1 MIRALQFLVCLLLL
15 STTGLAAQQ
24 VDAPVGEPG
33 SELTIYL
40 MTIGPGEAV
49 WERFGHNG
57 IVVADKRTGFAAM
70 YDWGRFSFDQ
80 PGYVPRLMKGL
91 MMYWMDGADAQATI
105 NYYSK
110 SNRSVQMQELNLTP
124 AQRLEMAQFL
134 EWNSQEQNKYYQY
147 DYYRDNCSTRVRDA
161 MDRVIGGR
169 VAATLKPIQTEETYR
184 SHTRRL
190 NYFDIPTYTGLQ
202 LAMGNPIDR
211 PLTAWEEAFLP
222 EELMKWVRQVKVRD
236 ASGRELPLV
245 AREVTV
251 FQAQRPALA
260 EHAPDRIVWYLVT
273 GLAIAGLVLLL
284 GWRRPWTGA
293 RKIGLLIV
301 VGLWSIV
308 GGIFGL
314 LIALLWAFT
323 NHTVTYYNENI
334 VQASLIQLP
343 LAVFAIGAI
352 ARGWAMKTAARL
364 SLLIAGMSFLGFI
377 FQIFPGFDQVNGE
390 IIALMMPVHMAIAYV
405 LSSPRKTVTA

>member
-1 MIRALQFLVCLLLL
+1 MIRALRLLACLLLL
-15 STTGLAAQQ
+15 GVNSLGAQQ
-24 VDAPVGEPG
+24 APVTNEPG
-33 SELTIYL
+33 SELKVYL

-57 IVVADKRTGFAAM
+57 IVIEDTRSGFAAM

-80 PGYVPRLMKGL
+80 PGYVPRLMKGM

-105 NYYSK
+105 SYYSK
-110 SNRSVQMQELNLTP
+110 YNRSVQMQELNLTP
-124 AQRLEMAQFL
+124 AQRLEMARFL
-134 EWNSQEQNKYYQY
+134 QWNSQEENKFYQY
-147 DYYRDNCSTRVRDA
+147 DYFRDNCSTRVRDA
-161 MDRVIGGR
+161 INRVIGGQ
-169 VAATLKPIQTEETYR
+169 VANTLKPIETEETYR
-184 SHTRRL
+184 SHTSRL

-202 LAMGNPIDR
+202 LAMGNPIDH

-236 ASGRELPLV
+236 AAGREAPLV
-245 AREVTV
+245 LREVTM

-260 EHAPDRIVWYLVT
+260 DQAPNRTIWYLAA
-273 GLAIAGLVLLL
+273 GLLIAGLVLLL

-293 RKIGLLIV
+293 RKVGLLIV
-301 VGLWSIV
+301 VGLWSIF
-308 GGIFGL
+308 GGFFGL
-314 LIALLWAFT
+314 LITLLWAFT
-323 NHTVTYYNENI
+323 NHSVTYYNENI
-334 VQASLIQLP
+334 VQVSVIQLP

-352 ARGWAMKTAARL
+352 ARGWAVKTAARL
-364 SLLIAGMSFLGFI
+364 ALLIAGMSFLGFV

-390 IIALMMPVHMAIAYV
+390 IIALMMPVHIAIAYV